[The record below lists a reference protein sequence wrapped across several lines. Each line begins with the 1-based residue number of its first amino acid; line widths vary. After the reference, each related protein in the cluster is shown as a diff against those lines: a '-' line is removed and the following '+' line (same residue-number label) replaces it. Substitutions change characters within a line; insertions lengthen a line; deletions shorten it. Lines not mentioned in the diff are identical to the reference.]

1 MKKLAW
7 CAVMLLTL
15 FGVARVG
22 CAESDPVIDN
32 SHSTQRLQN
41 PQRPSG
47 PRTVVTIYEFRSA
60 VPEVNG
66 ANATDMFITALM
78 KSGAFAVAERAR
90 LSEGVMREKQLNAAE
105 RTTGNTA
112 SRKIAG
118 ARYIFEGA
126 VTESNVAEQEQ
137 GGGFSIGGM
146 EVGGGTRKDAIG
158 IDVRVVEVD
167 SGTVVDAVNVRKAID
182 SSGTAVAGVGNL
194 LSSIRALS
202 GRGDIPLNPDVNYR
216 SSRRESVDKALRACI
231 EFAVAE
237 LVQRYAGN

>member
-1 MKKLAW
+1 MKRLRWYAAVALVGVSLGAW
-7 CAVMLLTL
+7 
-15 FGVARVG
+15 
-22 CAESDPVIDN
+22 AESDPVVDN
-32 SHSTQRLQN
+32 SRSTQRLQN
-41 PQRPSG
+41 LQRPSG

-66 ANATDMFITALM
+66 ANATDMFVTALM

-90 LSEGVMREKQLNAAE
+90 ASEGVMREKQLNAME
-105 RTTGNTA
+105 RSTGNTA
-112 SRKIAG
+112 SKKLAG
-118 ARYIFEGA
+118 ARFIFEGA
-126 VTESNVAEQEQ
+126 VTESNAGEEEQ
-137 GGGFSIGGM
+137 GGGVSLGGM
-146 EVGGGTRKDAIG
+146 QVGGGTRKDAIG

-167 SGTVVDAVNVRKAID
+167 SGLVVDAVNVRKAIE
-182 SSGTAVAGVGNL
+182 SSGTTVAGVGNL

-202 GRGDIPLNPDVNYR
+202 GRGDIPLNPDVSYR